1 MLLDHSPRKGVRI
14 GPGLLRSV
22 AAAVA
27 AATLTLG
34 ALPANARPVSPANQ
48 LEAASLYGAPSPA
61 RSFAGALTL
70 DEAVAQAEKRYNAKV
85 VKAETHQEGGKTIYE
100 LRLLSDDGRVWT
112 IRVDAATGAGL

>member
-34 ALPANARPVSPANQ
+34 ALPANARPVSLPNQ
-48 LEAASLYGAPSPA
+48 LEAASRYVPSPA
-61 RSFAGALTL
+61 RAFAGALTL